1 MSKVIW
7 KYSTLPNGIFKESFT
22 LGMPKG
28 AEILTVQI
36 DQKNNQPT
44 IWVLVDPNAELETRY
59 FELYGTGSSLYGDM
73 GIERK
78 YIGTYQYQ
86 RGEFVGHIFERIN

>member
-7 KYSTLPNGIFKESFT
+7 KYDTLVGGTFKESFT
-22 LGMPKG
+22 LEMPKG
-28 AEILTVQI
+28 AEIVTVQI
-36 DQKNNQPT
+36 DQKNNHPT
-44 IWVLVDPNAELETRY
+44 IWAIVDPNAELETRY
-59 FELYGTGSSLYGDM
+59 FELFGTGFPIYDDI

-86 RGEFVGHIFERIN
+86 NGEFVGHIFERIN